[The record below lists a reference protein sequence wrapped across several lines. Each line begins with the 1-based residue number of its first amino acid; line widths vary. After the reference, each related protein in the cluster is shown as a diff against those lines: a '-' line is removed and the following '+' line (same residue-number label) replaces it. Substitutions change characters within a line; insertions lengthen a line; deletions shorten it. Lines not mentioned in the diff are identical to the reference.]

1 MKKDIRIVVKNVSKK
16 FTRRFEKSETI
27 LSFLLRLFSKKTRK
41 ENFYALRDISFSV
54 KAGENIGIIGRNG
67 GGKSTLLRIIAEI
80 YKQDEGDLDTKG
92 KVVYIAGY
100 GQGLN
105 DKLTM
110 RENIYLVGSLMGLGR
125 RDISSRFKEIVN
137 FSGLKDYVDVK
148 ISEFSSGMVS
158 RLNFSISLFCLKH
171 QNPEILLMDEIG
183 LGAGGGDIDFQKKT
197 KKKMKELLKGGAS
210 VILASHNLS
219 TVRENCDKVIWLEK
233 GEIEG
238 IGKPAKVIRAYQN
251 SSKKEKKI
259 RFN

>member
-1 MKKDIRIVVKNVSKK
+1 MKKDIRIIVKDVSKK

-27 LSFLLRLFSKKTRK
+27 LSFLLKFFSKKRK
-41 ENFYALRDISFSV
+41 EKFYALRDISFSV
-54 KAGENIGIIGRNG
+54 KQGENIGIIGRNG

-80 YKQDEGDLDTKG
+80 YKGDEGYLDTKG

-100 GQGLN
+100 GQGLS

-110 RENIYLVGSLMGLGR
+110 RENIYLIGSLMGLGR
-125 RDISSRFKEIVN
+125 KDIARRFKEIVN
-137 FSGLKDYVDVK
+137 FSGLEDYVDVK
-148 ISEFSSGMVS
+148 VSEFSSGMVS

-197 KKKMKELLKGGAS
+197 KKKMKELLNSGAS
-210 VILASHNLS
+210 VILASHNLI

-233 GEIEG
+233 GKIKK
-238 IGKPAKVIRAYQN
+238 IGKPKKIVNDYKK
-251 SSKKEKKI
+251 SSKKKV
-259 RFN
+259 